1 MATVKSKKADVS
13 SVSPSSERWTKA
25 NARNVS
31 FFTLYGGQFTFST
44 QLLTLNYLLYSPTD
58 AVPVSL
64 ETYTLYKIEEDS
76 KTSTT
81 ENSTTKKGKKVI
93 TFSIQLV
100 HSQNVW
106 SLTNSINSF
115 RFTNRVCGCIPG
127 CSL

>member
-81 ENSTTKKGKKVI
+81 ENSTTKNKGKVI
-93 TFSIQLV
+93 AFSIQLV

-106 SLTNSINSF
+106 SLTNSIKSF
-115 RFTNRVCGCIPG
+115 
-127 CSL
+127 